1 MQGIY
6 EELSASVN
14 DGVLAMA
21 LIKAAQNIP
30 VLGPDG

>member
-6 EELSASVN
+6 EEFSASAN
-14 DGVLAMA
+14 DGVLAMV
-21 LIKAAQNIP
+21 LTKAAQNIP